1 MNRFLPFVGAGL
13 VALSPF
19 VASADD
25 AHVVVGPDK
34 LSWGPAPPSV
44 PKGAQVAVLSGD
56 PGKSGL
62 YALRLKVPAGY
73 KVPAHTHPTDEN
85 ITVLSG
91 SIHVGMGDKL
101 DQKKGQA
108 VKAGGFFNMPQGMHH
123 YAWFTE
129 ATVIQV
135 HGQGPFAID
144 YINPADDPRKTN

>member
-1 MNRFLPFVGAGL
+1 LAAPRGTDWFALPSGIAWRAPNESPKGREIMNRFLPFVGAAL

-19 VASADD
+19 AASADD

-73 KVPAHTHPTDEN
+73 KVPAHTHPT
-85 ITVLSG
+85 
-91 SIHVGMGDKL
+91 
-101 DQKKGQA
+101 
-108 VKAGGFFNMPQGMHH
+108 
-123 YAWFTE
+123 
-129 ATVIQV
+129 
-135 HGQGPFAID
+135 
-144 YINPADDPRKTN
+144 

>member
-1 MNRFLPFVGAGL
+1 MNRFLPFVGAAL

-19 VASADD
+19 AASADD

-91 SIHVGMGDKL
+91 SIIDL
-101 DQKKGQA
+101 DDSSFTSPPASFVVQTKNLTAAGTSGGPSAKRTATGIAPKKA
-108 VKAGGFFNMPQGMHH
+108 AETR
-123 YAWFTE
+123 ARRT
-129 ATVIQV
+129 ASI
-135 HGQGPFAID
+135 
-144 YINPADDPRKTN
+144 